1 MSPDRGWPKRLVN
14 EGTTPPGTYRM
25 GVVGDRRR
33 HWGEES
39 GKKSRL
45 HLKETRV
52 ELEEVDSVETEA
64 CRARKFERRV
74 SV

>member
-1 MSPDRGWPKRLVN
+1 MDKC
-14 EGTTPPGTYRM
+14 
-25 GVVGDRRR
+25 R

-45 HLKETRV
+45 HLKETRETRV
-52 ELEEVDSVETEA
+52 ELEEVDSVETES
-64 CRARKFERRV
+64 CKARKFERRRTASGAAGV